1 MNTDPHWEQFK
12 IAVAEILRARLE
24 RMAQDAEVE
33 TVGDSDELR
42 PHAPSVTV
50 KSNASI
56 DARRAVRK
64 GGAVYTGNGATA
76 VNEIPQGA

>member
-24 RMAQDAEVE
+24 RMAQDAEQPLAVLNPPPM
-33 TVGDSDELR
+33 TPKTIAPMRTRRTTRKVGEV
-42 PHAPSVTV
+42 HKV
-50 KSNASI
+50 KA
-56 DARRAVRK
+56 
-64 GGAVYTGNGATA
+64 ATA